1 MGEAFSAFVRFF
13 VKDEVSADADKVK
26 RKARETSE
34 EMDEAAKAAG
44 ERLKGGF
51 DKAKTSAAT
60 FAKGLAGVGAGIA
73 GGIGALMG
81 LAASTQTTVEDMGK
95 LQVAFADAGHS
106 SETAQA
112 VFSEMVGILGE
123 TDQAVEAANHLAE
136 LTSSEEE
143 LATWTNIASGVYAKF
158 GDSLP
163 LEGLTEAANHTAKLG
178 EVQGPLADALEWLG
192 VSTEDFNAQ
201 LAACT
206 TEQERSSLIT
216 STLNGL
222 YGEAGKQYQEVN
234 ADLIAARQSQA
245 DWNTALAEAGQVV
258 QPISTAITNMG
269 TQVIQWLVP
278 HLQTLANKVT
288 EFTTNHL
295 PGIQAKVQAV
305 WGVVQGLIPV
315 AAGLLAGFLAYKA
328 INGTIAAV
336 NTIMDV
342 WRARTLIMAA
352 AQRALNLVL
361 AANPI
366 GLVVTLLAGLVGA
379 FVTAYTTSESF
390 KNKVNAVFDGV
401 KSAVSTAINFVKG
414 LLNFE
419 WKWPKIPLPH
429 FSFSGSINPLDWPSK
444 GLPKIGVDWYAKGGI
459 FDEPTLFATPS
470 GLKGVGEAGPEA
482 VAPISTLM
490 GYVRQAVAEAQGGG
504 YTANVNVTTGETDP
518 AKLARMIARAQ
529 RREAYAYGAV

>member
-1 MGEAFSAFVRFF
+1 MGEVFSSFVRFF
-13 VKDEVSADADKVK
+13 VRDEVSAEADRVE
-26 RKARETSE
+26 RAAREAADG
-34 EMDEAAKAAG
+34 MDEAAEAAG
-44 ERLKGGF
+44 TRLKGGF
-51 DKAKTSAAT
+51 EKAKTAAGT
-60 FAKGLAGVGAGIA
+60 FVKGLAGVGAGLA
-73 GGIGALMG
+73 GAVGGIMG
-81 LAASTQTTVEDMGK
+81 LAMSTQETVEDMGK
-95 LQVAFADAGHS
+95 LQVAFSDAGHS
-106 SETAQA
+106 AETAQA
-112 VFSEMVGILGE
+112 VFTGMVGILGE
-123 TDQAVEAANHLAE
+123 TDQAVEASNHLAE
-136 LTSSEEE
+136 LTSSEQE
-143 LATWTNIASGVYAKF
+143 LASWTDIAAGVYAKF

-201 LAACT
+201 LAACNS
-206 TEQERSSLIT
+206 EQERSSLIT

-222 YGEAGKQYQEVN
+222 YGEAGRQYQEVN

-245 DWNTALAEAGQVV
+245 DWNNALAEAGQVV
-258 QPISTAITNMG
+258 QPIATAITNMG

-295 PGIQAKVQAV
+295 PGIQAKVQGV
-305 WGVVQGLIPV
+305 WNVVQGLIPV

-342 WRARTLIMAA
+342 WKARTLLMAA

-366 GLVVTLLAGLVGA
+366 GLVVTLIAGLVGA
-379 FVTAYTTSESF
+379 FVTAYTTSETF
-390 KNKVNAVFDGV
+390 RNKVNSVFATV
-401 KSAVSTAINFVKG
+401 KSVVTGAINVIKG
-414 LLNFE
+414 ALNFE
-419 WKWPKIPLPH
+419 WKWPKVKLPH
-429 FSFSGSINPLDWPSK
+429 FSFTGSINPLDWPTQ
-444 GLPKIGVDWYAKGGI
+444 GLPKVGVEWYAKGGV
-459 FDEPTLFATPS
+459 FDQPTIFATAA

-482 VAPISTLM
+482 VAPVSTLM
-490 GYVRQAVAEAQGGG
+490 GYIRQAVAEAQGGG
-504 YTANVNVTTGETDP
+504 FTANVNVTTGETDP
-518 AKLARMIARAQ
+518 AKLARMIAREQ

>member
-1 MGEAFSAFVRFF
+1 MGEVFSSFVRFF
-13 VKDEVSADADKVK
+13 VKDEVSSEADRVERA
-26 RKARETSE
+26 ARDAAEG
-34 EMDEAAKAAG
+34 MDEAAEAAG
-44 ERLKGGF
+44 TRLKGGF
-51 DKAKTSAAT
+51 EKAKTAAGT
-60 FAKGLAGVGAGIA
+60 LARGVVGLGAGIA
-73 GGIGALMG
+73 GGVTALMG
-81 LAASTQTTVEDMGK
+81 LAMSTQETVEDMGK
-95 LQVAFADAGHS
+95 LQTAFADAGHS

-112 VFSEMVGILGE
+112 VFNGMVGILGE
-123 TDQAVEAANHLAE
+123 YDQAVEASNHLAE
-136 LTSSEEE
+136 LTSSEQE
-143 LATWTNIASGVYAKF
+143 LATWTDIAAGVYAKF

-245 DWNTALAEAGQVV
+245 DWNTALAEAGKVV

-305 WGVVQGLIPV
+305 WNVVQGLIPV

-336 NTIMDV
+336 NTIMDI
-342 WRARTLIMAA
+342 WKARTLLMAA
-352 AQRALNLVL
+352 AQKALNLAL
-361 AANPI
+361 SANPI
-366 GLVVTLLAGLVGA
+366 GLVVGLVAGLVAA
-379 FVTAYTTSESF
+379 FVTAYTTSETF
-390 KNKVNAVFDGV
+390 RNKVNSVFATV
-401 KSAVSTAINFVKG
+401 KSVVTGAINVIKG
-414 LLNFE
+414 ALNFE
-419 WKWPKIPLPH
+419 WKWPKVKLPH
-429 FSFSGSINPLDWPSK
+429 FSFTGSINPLDWPTQ
-444 GLPKIGVDWYAKGGI
+444 GLPKVGVEWYAKGGV
-459 FDEPTLFATPS
+459 FDQPTIFATAA

-482 VAPISTLM
+482 VAPVSTLM
-490 GYVRQAVAEAQGGG
+490 GYIRQAVAEAQGGG
-504 YTANVNVTTGETDP
+504 FTANVNVTTGETDP
-518 AKLARMIARAQ
+518 AKLARMIAREQ